1 MYYYP
6 SKQRVILKIFD
17 DFYTMNHFRKEFDYY
32 YFNALESQNILIVY
46 SNMMW
51 IIKVNMLRE
60 LENNM
65 IISAKREDVELDKE
79 TPSLGPQQLFS
90 TLHII
95 RRHINH
101 RFFSLHLGSILF
113 AVMLHY
119 TVVLHYYNLTLIYSQ
134 YKNTMLHCLGR

>member
-1 MYYYP
+1 
-6 SKQRVILKIFD
+6 
-17 DFYTMNHFRKEFDYY
+17 
-32 YFNALESQNILIVY
+32 
-46 SNMMW
+46 MMW
-51 IIKVNMLRE
+51 IIKINTLRE

-65 IISAKREDVELDKE
+65 IISAKHEDVELDKE
-79 TPSLGPQQLFS
+79 TPSLSPQQLLS

-101 RFFSLHLGSILF
+101 RSFSLHLGSILF

-119 TVVLHYYNLTLIYSQ
+119 TVILHYYNFTLIYSQ

>member
-1 MYYYP
+1 
-6 SKQRVILKIFD
+6 
-17 DFYTMNHFRKEFDYY
+17 
-32 YFNALESQNILIVY
+32 
-46 SNMMW
+46 MW
-51 IIKVNMLRE
+51 IIKINTLRE

-65 IISAKREDVELDKE
+65 IISAKHEDVELDKE
-79 TPSLGPQQLFS
+79 TPSLSPQQLLS

-101 RFFSLHLGSILF
+101 RSFSLHLGSILF

-119 TVVLHYYNLTLIYSQ
+119 TVILHYYNLTLIYSQ